1 MHMTA
6 TMADTMLHTAVT
18 AVQQGDEGFHQVLDA
33 LPAAIYVTNAEGM
46 ITYYNRA
53 CIAFAGRTP
62 LVGQDSWCVT
72 WKLYTEDG
80 RFLPHDQC
88 PMAVAIR
95 ERRAIRGVEAVAE
108 RPDGSRRNFL
118 PYPTPLLDGDG
129 NLVGAVN
136 MLIDVTDRKQ
146 AQALRAQAVKCR
158 RLATAISDQQT
169 MNTLNSMAAEYEE
182 QALKLERAN

>member
-1 MHMTA
+1 MHMTD
-6 TMADTMLHTAVT
+6 TMADNMLHTAIT
-18 AVQQGDEGFHQVLDA
+18 AVQQGDEGFHQVLDSF
-33 LPAAIYVTNAEGM
+33 PAAIYVTNPQGV
-46 ITYYNRA
+46 ITYYNSA

-62 LVGQDSWCVT
+62 LIGQDSWCVT

-95 ERRAIRGVEAVAE
+95 ERRAVRGAEAVAE
-108 RPDGSRRNFL
+108 RPDGTRRNFM

-136 MLIDVTDRKQ
+136 MLIDVTGRKQ
-146 AQALRAQAVKCR
+146 ARALRAQAVKCR
-158 RLATAISDQQT
+158 RLTTAISDQRT
-169 MNTLNSMAAEYEE
+169 MTILNSMAAEYEE

>member
-1 MHMTA
+1 MHMTD
-6 TMADTMLHTAVT
+6 TMADNMLYTAIT
-18 AVQQGDEGFHQVLDA
+18 AVQQGNEGFHQVLDQ
-33 LPAAIYVTNAEGM
+33 LPAAIYVTNAEGV

-62 LVGQDSWCVT
+62 LAGQDSWCVT

-108 RPDGSRRNFL
+108 RPDGTRRSFL

-136 MLIDVTDRKQ
+136 MLIDMTDRKQ
-146 AQALRAQAVKCR
+146 ATALWAQAVKCR

-182 QALKLERAN
+182 QALKLEWSN